1 MQIEIIRYN
10 DCHKEEWDKFVK
22 ESKNGTFLFERNY
35 MDYHKDRFTD
45 CSLMVIYD
53 GKLRTLFPATHHS
66 KKKEIISHGGL
77 TYGSLIT
84 DKGITTTIVLEIF
97 QAVLA
102 YYRENTSAKKVIYR
116 TIPYIY
122 HQYPSDEDLYALFR
136 NDARL
141 TERKISSTIKISE
154 ALPFRGRRKLT
165 NAAKSRMRILEDN
178 DFAAFWEILGQRLM
192 DKYGVAPVH
201 SLEEIELLHKRFP
214 DNIRLFRVTDNADT
228 TLGGVVTYVMKNVVH
243 CQYICT
249 NDEGRRTGALDY
261 LYEYFIKD
269 RFAHLE
275 YLDFGISV
283 EDGGHYLNEGLIAQK
298 ERFGGRAVVYDTY
311 EIDIR

>member
-45 CSLMVIYD
+45 CSLMVLYD
-53 GKLRTLFPATHHS
+53 GKLRALFPATLHADR
-66 KKKEIISHGGL
+66 KAVISHGGL

-84 DKGITTTIVLEIF
+84 DKTITTTIVLEIF
-97 QAVLA
+97 QAILA
-102 YYRENTSAKKVIYR
+102 YYCENTSAKKVIYR

-136 NDARL
+136 NGAKL
-141 TERKISSTIKISE
+141 TERKISSTIKICE

-165 NAAKSRMRILEDN
+165 NAAKSRMRIIEDSN
-178 DFAAFWEILGQRLM
+178 FAAFWEILEHRLM

-201 SLEEIELLHKRFP
+201 SLEEMELLHSRFR
-214 DNIRLFRVTDNADT
+214 DNIRLFRVTDSTGT
-228 TLGGVVTYVMKNVVH
+228 THGGIVAYVMKSVVH

-249 NDEGRRTGALDY
+249 DDEGRRIGALDY
-261 LYEYFIKD
+261 LYEYLIKE
-269 RFAHLE
+269 RFACLE

-311 EIDIR
+311 EIDII